1 MNPNR
6 DLPRPPAPRYL
17 QRVNPKGRRYFFL
30 GAAAALAA
38 PRAKAQPSPIG
49 VAMVGV
55 GNRGGHVLRSVLES
69 PGVKVTALCDLKPD
83 RLDRAASLAA
93 RDNPKTVRDWRQVLT
108 QSDVDAVHISTPC
121 DLHVEMA
128 MAALRAGK
136 HVFLEKPV
144 GIEPKS
150 IGELVKLAR
159 SSRQVLIVGQQLRSS
174 RKFQQQV
181 QRLRDGL
188 AGNPIMI
195 KAQRHSAEDLP
206 HDSPSADWFFDVKRS
221 GDVLVEMSVHNLDVC
236 NWVLNERPERAGGF
250 GGTLLYKNDPPGR
263 TNMDGYTLSYE
274 YPSGAKLSYTQ
285 VFFHPRGMPGGGQ
298 SWYVYGTKGALDMDT
313 ATFYPH
319 GRNAQ
324 PEKLFDPQ
332 PENLDLQHL
341 TAFYDAIRTGKP
353 VPAGIDEGA
362 SGALT
367 AILGREAIYQKRVM
381 NWRDLGVAL

>member
-1 MNPNR
+1 
-6 DLPRPPAPRYL
+6 
-17 QRVNPKGRRYFFL
+17 VNPTGRRHFFL
-30 GAAAALAA
+30 GAAAALATR
-38 PRAKAQPSPIG
+38 RAKAQPSPIG

-55 GNRGGHVLRSVLES
+55 GNRGGHVLKSVLES
-69 PGVKVTALCDLKPD
+69 PGVKVAAICDLKPD
-83 RLDRAASLAA
+83 RLDRAASLAS
-93 RDNPKTVRDWRQVLT
+93 RDNPKTTREWRETLEMAG
-108 QSDVDAVHISTPC
+108 VDAVHISTPC

-128 MAALRAGK
+128 MAALKAGK

-144 GIEPKS
+144 GIEPRS

-159 SSRQVLIVGQQLRSS
+159 STRQVLIVGQQLRSS
-174 RKFQQQV
+174 KKFQEQML
-181 QRLRDGL
+181 RLRDGL
-188 AGNPIMI
+188 AGDIIMI

-236 NWVLNERPERAGGF
+236 NWALNERPERASGF

-285 VFFHPRGMPGGGQ
+285 VFFHPRGMPG
-298 SWYVYGTKGALDMDT
+298 ALDMDS

-319 GRNAQ
+319 GRSAQ
-324 PEKLFDPQ
+324 PVKVHEPQ
-332 PENLDLQHL
+332 QENLDLQHV
-341 TAFYDAIRTGKP
+341 TAFFEAIRTGKP

-381 NWRDLGVAL
+381 NWRDLGVPL